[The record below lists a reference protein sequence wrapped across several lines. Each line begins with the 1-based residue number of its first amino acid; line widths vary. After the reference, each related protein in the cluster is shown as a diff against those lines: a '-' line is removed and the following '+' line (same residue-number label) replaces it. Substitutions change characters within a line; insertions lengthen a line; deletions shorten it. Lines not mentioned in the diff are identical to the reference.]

1 MLKSR
6 NNPDAK
12 KAADFVKKAEQL
24 YIDAL
29 EEIGAKYVN
38 NKVIGAND
46 EEKEKE
52 TSSEIKKLKKAK
64 PNRSILTMTTKQAI
78 IVMTC
83 TPQPPIL

>member
-1 MLKSR
+1 M
-6 NNPDAK
+6 
-12 KAADFVKKAEQL
+12 
-24 YIDAL
+24 
-29 EEIGAKYVN
+29 N